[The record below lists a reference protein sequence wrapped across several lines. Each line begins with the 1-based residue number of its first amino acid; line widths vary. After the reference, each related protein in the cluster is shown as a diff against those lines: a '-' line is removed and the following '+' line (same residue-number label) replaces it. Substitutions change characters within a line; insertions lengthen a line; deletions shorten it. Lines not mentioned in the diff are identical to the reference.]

1 MKLRT
6 GYLTAAIAL
15 VAAVL
20 AACSSGGASGSS
32 AGNCTSSTSGS
43 AAQAPQS
50 GGTLNYLVS
59 GLLSEWDLGLD
70 PATGGAAP
78 SIYEDAIFGQLF
90 RATSS
95 GGIEPVLATG
105 YKVSGGGTVLTI
117 SLQPG
122 VKFSDGTPFNA
133 AAVAWNVKRRPG
145 DAVHG
150 KPRGLVAAAGQG

>member
-6 GYLTAAIAL
+6 GYLTAPIAL

-20 AACSSGGASGSS
+20 AACSAGDGSSSSSSASNGTSGG
-32 AGNCTSSTSGS
+32 TSGA
-43 AAQAPQS
+43 AAQSPQS

-90 RATSS
+90 RPTAS
-95 GGIEPVLATG
+95 GGVEPVLATG

-133 AAVAWNVKRRPG
+133 AAVAWNI
-145 DAVHG
+145 
-150 KPRGLVAAAGQG
+150 